1 MASTSWVTAMSRRAV
16 SQADATVRR
25 ARGQPA
31 READADFLDALG
43 NGLPPCSGVAL
54 GFDRVVM
61 IAAGARHIDDVI
73 AFPIER
79 A

>member
-1 MASTSWVTAMSRRAV
+1 
-16 SQADATVRR
+16 
-25 ARGQPA
+25 
-31 READADFLDALG
+31 
-43 NGLPPCSGVAL
+43 VAL

-61 IAAGARHIDDVI
+61 VAAGTGHIDEVI

>member
-1 MASTSWVTAMSRRAV
+1 
-16 SQADATVRR
+16 
-25 ARGQPA
+25 
-31 READADFLDALG
+31 
-43 NGLPPCSGVAL
+43 VAL

-61 IAAGARHIDDVI
+61 IAAGASEIDEVI

>member
-1 MASTSWVTAMSRRAV
+1 
-16 SQADATVRR
+16 
-25 ARGQPA
+25 
-31 READADFLDALG
+31 
-43 NGLPPCSGVAL
+43 VAL

-61 IAAGARHIDDVI
+61 VAAGARAIDDVI

>member
-1 MASTSWVTAMSRRAV
+1 M
-16 SQADATVRR
+16 RR

-31 READADFLDALG
+31 RETDRLFIAALAA
-43 NGLPPCSGVAL
+43 GLPACSGVAL

-61 IAAGARHIDDVI
+61 VAAGARSIDDVI